1 MKCLL
6 DSRDRRTVGICEL
19 MDWPTRRAGEAVE
32 VWLAEDWAAQLAAL
46 MGVIGEGVRRATE
59 SGLSPE

>member
-1 MKCLL
+1 
-6 DSRDRRTVGICEL
+6 